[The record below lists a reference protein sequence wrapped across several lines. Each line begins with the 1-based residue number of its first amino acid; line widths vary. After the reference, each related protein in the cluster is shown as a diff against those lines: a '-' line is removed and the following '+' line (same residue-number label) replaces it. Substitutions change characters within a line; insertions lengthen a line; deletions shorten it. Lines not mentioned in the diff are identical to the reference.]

1 MINQRIK
8 AGVKLIE
15 GEALIYTRANGVI
28 YANYRDP
35 PHNKIP
41 KWVVGGDPAAVAR
54 AQGELLDYSE
64 WQNLC
69 ELSQTNTTLKR
80 LLDKLVTTYYIVK
93 EQKQCID
100 L

>member
-1 MINQRIK
+1 MINQRLR

-93 EQKQCID
+93 EQKQ
-100 L
+100 

>member
-1 MINQRIK
+1 MIHQRIK

-93 EQKQCID
+93 EQKQ
-100 L
+100 

>member
-1 MINQRIK
+1 MKNARIK
-8 AGVKLIE
+8 SGKKLIP
-15 GEALIYTRANGVI
+15 GQALIYTRANGVI

-93 EQKQCID
+93 EQKQ
-100 L
+100 